1 MPRLKSF
8 SAMLDTERN
17 KTLDD
22 FFARFT
28 RLERLVQGGQVT
40 TKPAAPKAKASAAPK
55 KVAAKTSAKKTA
67 KKVVAAPKKVA
78 QAAKKPGPKPKVVA
92 SKKTTAVK
100 AKAAST
106 GKKPPR
112 LIDAIQTV
120 IGSATMNAIQ
130 VHGELKKRHWLPN
143 SDDPL
148 GYIRY
153 TLSKEKDIFH
163 RIEGQ
168 RGFYHLGKGKAA
180 NGGAKAKPA
189 PKAAPAAA
197 KSAPAVAAAPPP
209 APESKTQV
217 VAPEPPKVVA
227 AAPPPPPPA
236 PVQSKP
242 AGEDEDPS
250 AVADEILKGAG
261 IDTTGI
267 GLPGQ

>member
-1 MPRLKSF
+1 
-8 SAMLDTERN
+8 MLDTERN

-28 RLERLVQGGQVT
+28 RLERLVQSGQGV
-40 TKPAAPKAKASAAPK
+40 TKPAAKKAA
-55 KVAAKTSAKKTA
+55 
-67 KKVVAAPKKVA
+67 VVAAPKKVSSKKKKVAAAPKKTA

-92 SKKTTAVK
+92 KKTAAVVK
-100 AKAAST
+100 AKAPST

-120 IGSATMNAIQ
+120 IASNTMNAVQ
-130 VHGELKKRHWLPN
+130 VYGELKKRHWLPN

-163 RIEGQ
+163 RIDGQ
-168 RGFYHLGKGKAA
+168 RGFYHLGKGKAT
-180 NGGAKAKPA
+180 KAKPTQ
-189 PKAAPAAA
+189 KAAPAAA
-197 KSAPAVAAAPPP
+197 KSTPAVAAAAPP
-209 APESKTQV
+209 APESKTV

-236 PVQSKP
+236 PAQSKP

-261 IDTTGI
+261 IDMAGADPFS
-267 GLPGQ
+267 GSQ